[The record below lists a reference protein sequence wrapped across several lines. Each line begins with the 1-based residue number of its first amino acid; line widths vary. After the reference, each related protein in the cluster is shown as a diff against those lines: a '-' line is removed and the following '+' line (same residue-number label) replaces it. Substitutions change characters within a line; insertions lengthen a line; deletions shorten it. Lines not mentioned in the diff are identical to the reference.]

1 LDEDY
6 ASMLDKNDLKE
17 LRRKRLLDIILWSI
31 LNEAGI
37 FSLFL
42 LILFV
47 VTFFNLNNSS
57 FIYNQ
62 LFKST
67 FDNKQSQ
74 NELGLNNVIFAK
86 IFCLFII

>member
-1 LDEDY
+1 
-6 ASMLDKNDLKE
+6 MLDKNDLKE

-74 NELGLNNVIFAK
+74 NEQGLNNVIFAI